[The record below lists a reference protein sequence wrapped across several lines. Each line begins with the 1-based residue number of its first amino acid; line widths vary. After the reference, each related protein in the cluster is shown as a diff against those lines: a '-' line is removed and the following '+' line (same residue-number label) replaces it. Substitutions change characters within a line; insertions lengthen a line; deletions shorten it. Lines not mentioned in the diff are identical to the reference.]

1 MSAFILSFVVILL
14 NLHFHLIVLIFFVL
28 PRYNRLRDKFPAASF
43 SGRPILSEAGFD
55 LLNSLL
61 TYDPDKV
68 QFRISNGHLLMCSCI
83 LIMQTCLST
92 LVSIVQRIS
101 ADDALKHKWFSEVP
115 LPKSKDFMPTF
126 PALNEL
132 DR

>member
-1 MSAFILSFVVILL
+1 MYDRTF
-14 NLHFHLIVLIFFVL
+14 FFVL
-28 PRYNRLRDKFPAASF
+28 IVRYNRLRDKFPAASF

-55 LLNSLL
+55 LLNRLL

-68 QFRISNGHLLMCSCI
+68 QFFTLKLAFDLVI
-83 LIMQTCLST
+83 LIIIMHTSLITLLS
-92 LVSIVQRIS
+92 LVQRIS

>member
-68 QFRISNGHLLMCSCI
+68 QFIISNWHYFCVLVFSSCKP
-83 LIMQTCLST
+83 
-92 LVSIVQRIS
+92 V
-101 ADDALKHKWFSEVP
+101 
-115 LPKSKDFMPTF
+115 
-126 PALNEL
+126 
-132 DR
+132 